1 MVGAE
6 RERCLTHRACSFG
19 IEPKQTV
26 KPNMTRERIV
36 SAKVARFTTTNKK
49 RKQLKHNV
57 GLKTKTC
64 LTTSQPCP
72 KQIRRSIPKQG
83 HCDPLRAH
91 QLYRVPQAPTY
102 GLNIP
107 ITTPKKNS
115 AGIYPL
121 SLILCAETQRTK
133 ERRGA
138 PRRFRRSKTDT
149 SLLCRDI
156 QDVRLGAE
164 GANSFSHSRNRP
176 LYERLGN
183 CREISP

>member
-1 MVGAE
+1 
-6 RERCLTHRACSFG
+6 
-19 IEPKQTV
+19 
-26 KPNMTRERIV
+26 V
-36 SAKVARFTTTNKK
+36 SAKLRAITRKNKEK
-49 RKQLKHNV
+49 KEKERNV

-72 KQIRRSIPKQG
+72 EQIRRLIPEQG
-83 HCDPLRAH
+83 LCDPLRAH

-121 SLILCAETQRTK
+121 PLILRAETQRTR

-149 SLLCRDI
+149 SLLCQDI

-164 GANSFSHSRNRP
+164 GADSFSHSRNRP